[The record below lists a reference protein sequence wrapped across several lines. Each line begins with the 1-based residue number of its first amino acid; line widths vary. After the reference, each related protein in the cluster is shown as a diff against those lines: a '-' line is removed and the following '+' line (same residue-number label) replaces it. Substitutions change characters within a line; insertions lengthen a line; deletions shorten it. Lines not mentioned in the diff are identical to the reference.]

1 VAHGLTGCSRQEIGL
16 HELTN
21 LFGETVGA
29 LRNIKGSFF
38 LTEAD

>member
-1 VAHGLTGCSRQEIGL
+1 VAYGLTGCSRQEIGL

-21 LFGETVGA
+21 LFGEMVSPVP
-29 LRNIKGSFF
+29 NIKGSFF